1 MIKAI
6 IEIIK
11 DIFWLIVRRKKQQ
24 DNPVTQIENERQQ
37 FQKAVVAGDENTVNA
52 VLNSELQRVRDQA
65 ATGSSDSK

>member
-37 FQKAVVAGDENTVNA
+37 FQKAVVAGGESTVNA
-52 VLNSELQRVRDQA
+52 VLNSELNRVRDKA